1 MSSAKQ
7 NQNVYL
13 GDSLEAARQPRE
25 PQAMPSTPQHVTNL
39 RTVLLNPENDINARR
54 AAYTTLQRS
63 VESAAADVLK
73 EFAASGLTLS
83 EPTAARPTSPEHPEG
98 VVAG

>member
-7 NQNVYL
+7 NQTVDL
-13 GDSLEAARQPRE
+13 GDSLEAARRPRE
-25 PQAMPSTPQHVTNL
+25 PQAVPSPPQHVANL

-63 VESAAADVLK
+63 AESAAAGVLK

-83 EPTAARPTSPEHPEG
+83 EPAVVRPTSPEHPEG
-98 VVAG
+98 V